1 MADLKLGSTAGGSV
15 LWHQGNFPL
24 TPVSNDLYFKTYK
37 IYSEYNKPQ
46 AVDNDFVSKANGGT
60 KSSGFQKEVEFKEG
74 VKISATFSGGSDL
87 NGLYSGDGDGASRE
101 KANMD
106 LRSWYGIGIWNT
118 CTGDGIQGRTI
129 WFNAR
134 RGTIETVG
142 DIVSGRQVISNAS
155 GPTGPAHLT
164 RKDYVD
170 GAINIVTANANS
182 RVLRSGDTMT
192 GNLTAPNFFSQNPA
206 SQPSHVPRFDQIVI
220 KDSVQDFGYY

>member
-1 MADLKLGSTAGGSV
+1 MADLKLGSTTGGSV
-15 LWHQGNFPL
+15 IWHQGNFPL
-24 TPVSNDLYFKTYK
+24 TPVSNDLLYKTYK
-37 IYSEYNKPQ
+37 VYTEYNKPQ

-60 KSSGFQKEVEFKEG
+60 KSQGFQKEVEFREG
-74 VKISATFSGGSDL
+74 VKISASFSGGSDL
-87 NGLYSGDGDGASRE
+87 NGLYSGNGDGASRE

-106 LRSWYGIGIWNT
+106 LRSWYGIGIWNS

-142 DIVSGRQVISNAS
+142 DITSDRQVISNAS

-170 GAINIVTANANS
+170 GRINTVTTNANS

-192 GNLTAPNFFSQNPA
+192 GFLTAPNFSSQNAA
-206 SQPSHVPRFDQIVI
+206 SRPEHVPRFDQIVI
-220 KDSVQDFGYY
+220 KDSIQDFGYY

>member
-1 MADLKLGSTAGGSV
+1 MADLKVGSTTGGSV
-15 LWHQGNFPL
+15 IWHQGNFPL
-24 TPVSNDLYFKTYK
+24 NPAGDDVLYKSFK

-46 AVDNDFVSKANGGT
+46 AADNDFVSKANGGT
-60 KSSGFQKEVEFKEG
+60 KSQGFQKEVEFREG
-74 VKISATFSGGSDL
+74 VRISATFSGGSDL
-87 NGLYSGDGDGASRE
+87 NGLYSGNGDGASRE

-134 RGTIETVG
+134 SGTIATVG
-142 DIVSGRQVISNAS
+142 DIVSGQQVISNAS

-192 GNLTAPNFFSQNPA
+192 GNLTAPNLFSQNPA

>member
-1 MADLKLGSTAGGSV
+1 MADLKLGSTTGGSII
-15 LWHQGNFPL
+15 WHQGNFPL
-24 TPVSNDLYFKTYK
+24 TPVSNDLLYKTYK
-37 IYSEYNKPQ
+37 VYTEYNKPQ

-60 KSSGFQKEVEFKEG
+60 KSQGFQKEVEFKEG
-74 VKISATFSGGSDL
+74 VKISASFSGGSDM
-87 NGLYSGDGDGASRE
+87 NGLYSGNGDGASRE

-134 RGTIETVG
+134 RGTIETLG
-142 DIVSGRQVISNAS
+142 DIVTDRQVISNAS

-170 GAINIVTANANS
+170 GRINTVTTNANS

-192 GNLTAPNFFSQNPA
+192 GLLTAPNFSSQNAA
-206 SQPSHVPRFDQIVI
+206 SRPEHVPRFDQIVI
-220 KDSVQDFGYY
+220 KDSIQDFGYY